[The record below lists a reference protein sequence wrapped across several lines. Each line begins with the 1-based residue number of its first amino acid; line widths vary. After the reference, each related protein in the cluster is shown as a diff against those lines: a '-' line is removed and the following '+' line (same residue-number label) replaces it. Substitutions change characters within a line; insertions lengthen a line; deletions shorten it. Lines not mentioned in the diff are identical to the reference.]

1 MGKVRWTLRKR
12 RVCPY
17 LLQMGMMRIVTKEVL
32 KGERS
37 QRKTRARLL
46 HQLDPNL
53 HLLKRSRN
61 SSSLSLSLKLRRMN
75 RVELGLGGDLLAKAT
90 ITLIKHPNSSSISSS
105 RVEFRLLRIIANEIV
120 VVVGQLISAGILR
133 TMLVRTLCS
142 VAMASPNLLHQI
154 NQMMAVHHEVAEV
167 VDQTT
172 RAKVDGNLHRHL
184 HLRAEV
190 AEVQEEEKAE
200 GMVMAAIIEKEDTV
214 EEADDRDLE
223 IRSLHIHIKKK
234 S

>member
-1 MGKVRWTLRKR
+1 
-12 RVCPY
+12 
-17 LLQMGMMRIVTKEVL
+17 
-32 KGERS
+32 
-37 QRKTRARLL
+37 
-46 HQLDPNL
+46 
-53 HLLKRSRN
+53 
-61 SSSLSLSLKLRRMN
+61 MN

-90 ITLIKHPNSSSISSS
+90 ITLIKHPNSSISSS

-142 VAMASPNLLHQI
+142 VAMASPNLLRQI
-154 NQMMAVHHEVAEV
+154 NRTMAVHHVVVEE

-172 RAKVDGNLHRHL
+172 REKVDGNLHRHL

-234 S
+234 R

>member
-1 MGKVRWTLRKR
+1 
-12 RVCPY
+12 
-17 LLQMGMMRIVTKEVL
+17 MRIVTKEVL
-32 KGERS
+32 KRKRS
-37 QRKTRARLL
+37 QRKTRARHL

-61 SSSLSLSLKLRRMN
+61 SSSLNLKLRRMN

-142 VAMASPNLLHQI
+142 VAMASPNLLRQI
-154 NQMMAVHHEVAEV
+154 NRTMAVHHVVVEV

-200 GMVMAAIIEKEDTV
+200 GMVMAAIIEKGDTV

-234 S
+234 R

>member
-1 MGKVRWTLRKR
+1 M
-12 RVCPY
+12 
-17 LLQMGMMRIVTKEVL
+17 
-32 KGERS
+32 
-37 QRKTRARLL
+37 
-46 HQLDPNL
+46 
-53 HLLKRSRN
+53 
-61 SSSLSLSLKLRRMN
+61 
-75 RVELGLGGDLLAKAT
+75 AKAT

-105 RVEFRLLRIIANEIV
+105 RVEFRLLRIIANEVV

-142 VAMASPNLLHQI
+142 VAMASPNLLRQI
-154 NQMMAVHHEVAEV
+154 NRMMAVHHVVVEEEV
-167 VDQTT
+167 VVRTT
-172 RAKVDGNLHRHL
+172 RAKVDGSLHRHRHL

-190 AEVQEEEKAE
+190 AEVQEEEKE
-200 GMVMAAIIEKEDTV
+200 QGKVMAAIIENEDNME